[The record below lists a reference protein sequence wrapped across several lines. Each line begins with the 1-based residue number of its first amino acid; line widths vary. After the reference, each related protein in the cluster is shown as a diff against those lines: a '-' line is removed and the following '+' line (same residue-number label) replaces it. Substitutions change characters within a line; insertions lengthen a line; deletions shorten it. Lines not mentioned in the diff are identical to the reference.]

1 MKFIIESKYEIG
13 DLLKVNRG
21 LTRHDNGVVVAIE
34 LFHHIG
40 LLQVRYLVEFKTKER
55 LWFTE
60 QDIIELFDDT
70 ENKKGGNN
78 DE

>member
-1 MKFIIESKYEIG
+1 MKFTIESKYEIG

-21 LTRHDNGVVVAIE
+21 LTRHNNGVVVTIE
-34 LFHHIG
+34 LFQLIG
-40 LLQVRYLVEFKTKER
+40 CLQVRYLVEFKTKER

-60 QDIIELFDDT
+60 LDIIELLDDA
-70 ENKKGGNN
+70 ENEKGGNN